1 MGTCKYCGKDAGWFS
16 SVHKECET
24 KHEQGLND
32 LAGAFISYFAQR
44 ISAVEV
50 QRQTYLQK
58 RDAFLSEEDICSVI
72 NAEVNRYS
80 ASLHRPFSPTSLKLV
95 DELLSAS
102 GVTYSLAVK
111 GGAIIDFAKK
121 LMRGFMVEYFT
132 GQLPLSTAHQR
143 CEKVLARLPMA
154 ASDIN
159 DAYLYVLN
167 KAASNFMKNG
177 LISDSDQQKIDDYVH
192 HLNLPI
198 NNLPAQYQGSDISKI
213 TQSSILKNL
222 QRGIIPQQTFS
233 APIML
238 SRGES
243 VIWCYH
249 GVTMY
254 QEKTERQYQGRRR
267 GMSFRIMKGMYYH
280 TGGNTVKPI
289 EHTYMENKG
298 VGTLYITNKHII
310 YQGDT
315 AAQKIPYTKLIGVTP
330 YSDGIE
336 VHREGANAKRLTFQG
351 FDSWFF
357 MNVISCISNM

>member
-16 SVHKECET
+16 SVHKECEA
-24 KHEQGLND
+24 KHNQGLND
-32 LAGAFISYFAQR
+32 LEGAFSSYFAQR

-50 QRQTYLQK
+50 QRQTNHQK
-58 RDAFLSEEDICSVI
+58 RDAYLSEEDICTVLNTAVS
-72 NAEVNRYS
+72 RYA
-80 ASLHRPFSPTSLKLV
+80 ASIHRPYSPTSLKLV
-95 DELLSAS
+95 DELLAAT
-102 GVTYSLAVK
+102 GVTYSVATR
-111 GGAIIDFAKK
+111 GGAIIDFTKQ

-132 GQLPLSTAHQR
+132 GTLPLATAHQR
-143 CEKVLARLPMA
+143 CEKVLSRLPMA
-154 ASDIN
+154 PSDVN

-167 KAASNFMKNG
+167 KAAANFTKNG
-177 LISDSDQQKIDDYVH
+177 CISDTNQQKIDDYVQL
-192 HLNLPI
+192 LNLPM
-198 NNLPAQYQGSDISKI
+198 NNLPAQYQGGDIAKL
-213 TQSSILKNL
+213 TQMTILKNL
-222 QRGIIPQQTFS
+222 QRGIIPQQTFN

-238 SRGES
+238 GRGES

-254 QEKTERQYQGRRR
+254 QEKTEKHYQGRRQ
-267 GMSFRIMKGMYYH
+267 GVSFRIMKGVTYH
-280 TGGNTVKPI
+280 TGGTNVKPI

-357 MNVISCISNM
+357 MNVLNSINI

>member
-24 KHEQGLND
+24 KHQQGLTD
-32 LAGAFISYFAQR
+32 FAGIVNSYFAQR
-44 ISAVEV
+44 ISALEV
-50 QRQTYLQK
+50 QRQTNLQK
-58 RDAFLSEEDICSVI
+58 QDAFLSEEDLCSVI
-72 NAEVNRYS
+72 NTEIGRYS
-80 ASLHRPFSPTSLKLV
+80 ASIHRPFTPTSLKLV
-95 DELLSAS
+95 DELISAS
-102 GVTYSLAVK
+102 GVKYSMAVK

-159 DAYLYVLN
+159 DAYLYILN
-167 KAASNFMKNG
+167 KAATNFMKNG
-177 LISDSDQQKIDDYVH
+177 LITDSDQLKIDNYIQF
-192 HLNLPI
+192 LNLPI
-198 NNLPAQYQGSDISKI
+198 NNLPIQYQGSEIEKIS
-213 TQSSILKNL
+213 QMSLLKNL
-222 QRGIIPQQTFS
+222 QRGIMPQQSFN

-238 SRGES
+238 GRGES
-243 VIWCYH
+243 VIWCYS

-254 QEKTERQYQGRRR
+254 QEKTERQYQGRRQ
-267 GMSFRIMKGMYYH
+267 GMSFRVMKGVHYH
-280 TGGNTVKPI
+280 VGGTNVKPI
-289 EHTYMENKG
+289 EHSYMENKG
-298 VGTLYITNKHII
+298 TGTLYITNKHII

-357 MNVISCISNM
+357 MNVLNYINV